1 MSDKSFD
8 DVTLHTLYPVY
19 FAQEWEQRAWSQ
31 DNNGYCKGIVLS
43 FSVDLAT
50 AADSKKMAA
59 IRHAENELMSF
70 ESFSSCCKLALFW
83 F

>member
-1 MSDKSFD
+1 MAVLMTSPCTHCIPYISHRSESKEPG
-8 DVTLHTLYPVY
+8 VKTTM
-19 FAQEWEQRAWSQ
+19 
-31 DNNGYCKGIVLS
+31 GIVLS

-70 ESFSSCCKLALFW
+70 ESFSSCCKLTLFW

>member
-1 MSDKSFD
+1 MPLMSDEDKTFSGSLDLMTSPCTHCILYISHRTKSKEPG
-8 DVTLHTLYPVY
+8 VKTM
-19 FAQEWEQRAWSQ
+19 
-31 DNNGYCKGIVLS
+31 GIVLS

-70 ESFSSCCKLALFW
+70 ESFSSCCT
-83 F
+83 

>member
-1 MSDKSFD
+1 MTSPCTHCIPYISHRSESKEPG
-8 DVTLHTLYPVY
+8 VKTTM
-19 FAQEWEQRAWSQ
+19 
-31 DNNGYCKGIVLS
+31 GIVLS

-70 ESFSSCCKLALFW
+70 ESFSSCCKLTLFW